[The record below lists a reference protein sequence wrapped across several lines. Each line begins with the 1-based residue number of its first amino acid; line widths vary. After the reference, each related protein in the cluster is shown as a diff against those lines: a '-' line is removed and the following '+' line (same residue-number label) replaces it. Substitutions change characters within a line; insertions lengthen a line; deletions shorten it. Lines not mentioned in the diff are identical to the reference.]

1 MFGFGIIEIIIVL
14 IIIIVLFGASR
25 LPEIGRGIGEA
36 IKNFKKSISE
46 PPGTDG
52 VPKKKTDK
60 EK

>member
-1 MFGFGIIEIIIVL
+1 MFGFGIIEIVIVL

-25 LPEIGRGIGEA
+25 LPETGRGIGEA

-52 VPKKKTDK
+52 VPKKKTDQK
-60 EK
+60 K